1 MLVSRAEDEHYMTG
15 LEWNDHPQ
23 TWSDMLRPDVSRIEF
38 DLISGSEIPYKYRI
52 LTDCSWLEF
61 SSTEGEVKKRERIT
75 LSVNKALLSE
85 KITGTF
91 TVEGIGIGC
100 AHVTVEASSADVP
113 KGLFIESDGYIC
125 MEAEHFSEKADTK
138 KGGFKVLS
146 PNGRSG
152 SAIKVFPVTA
162 DFYQEKKRPSVTYK
176 FLASEDSEYEAV
188 FLLAPTTPVTFKP
201 EQYLAYSVNG
211 GKAKIINTVKN
222 PEIQF
227 FFSPQWREEAINSL
241 KMVTDTVKLVKGENE
256 LKFYGCSPG
265 IVLERIVIIKKG
277 KEIPKSYLG
286 PRESYIRGLE
296 EE

>member
-1 MLVSRAEDEHYMTG
+1 M
-15 LEWNDHPQ
+15 
-23 TWSDMLRPDVSRIEF
+23 
-38 DLISGSEIPYKYRI
+38 
-52 LTDCSWLEF
+52 
-61 SSTEGEVKKRERIT
+61 
-75 LSVNKALLSE
+75 NKALLSE

-100 AHVTVEASSADVP
+100 AHVTVEASSADAP

-138 KGGFKVLS
+138 KGGFKVLT
-146 PNGRSG
+146 PYVRSG

-162 DFYQEKKRPSVTYK
+162 DFYQEKKSPSVTYK

-211 GKAKIINTVKN
+211 TKTKIINTVKN

-227 FFSPQWREEAINSL
+227 FFSPQWREDAKNSL
-241 KMVTDTVKLVKGENE
+241 KTVTDTVKLVKGENE